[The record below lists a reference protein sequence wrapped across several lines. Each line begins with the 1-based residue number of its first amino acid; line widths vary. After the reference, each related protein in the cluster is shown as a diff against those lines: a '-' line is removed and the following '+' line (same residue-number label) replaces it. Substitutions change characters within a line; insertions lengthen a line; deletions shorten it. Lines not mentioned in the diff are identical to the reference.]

1 MFSNTHLL
9 TSRAWRLAAP
19 LCALALAGCGGASD
33 EPQPRAS
40 ILTNTANAPLV
51 RVESEP
57 PGSHCPSG
65 GNLILAGLDANADGA
80 LQSTETS
87 STQYVCAG
95 PSGSVTLVA
104 TRYEPVGTNCPT
116 SGYAVT
122 TGLDANHNNLLDPAE
137 VANTSYAC
145 QGTVPTGADAW
156 LTLVRLTPE
165 APGNNCAYG
174 GQSVRI
180 GKDFDSNGV
189 LGEVELTSS
198 SFICDAQ
205 PATMAWQV
213 TSQASIQAQSQVGLI
228 TQRNDGPVVVTM
240 PPNSALALGDQIRV
254 TGAGSGGWTIES
266 QSDQRIHLGG
276 LPQPTATDWTARG
289 APRDWVGLAA
299 SGDARTLLASD
310 FAAGNGGLLYRSVD
324 SGMTWAALNAGTR
337 IWHPVAMSGDGRMMM
352 AGEQFGPLYL
362 STDGGATWN
371 AVAGSPMGNWI
382 SIAISENGTHVLAA
396 DRATGSNGTLYLSDD
411 AGATWRALTGAG
423 AYPWV
428 QATVSYD
435 GRRLAAIESDPV
447 MGGRVR
453 TSEDG
458 GTTWI
463 ARESTGPWSA
473 LAANQSGTT
482 LLAAQNGRGTPS
494 GDGYTSISY
503 DGGATWYS
511 NNGSGVWSAVALS
524 FDGQSRMRAAAPL
537 SGPGQLQVSTNRG
550 QSWTVKS
557 DVRAWTSVA
566 MNEQGDFFIAA
577 AQGSPIYTRGL
588 IRWSA
593 SGPGHGLVGQAFDAV
608 TLEYLGNGDFG
619 IVSKT
624 AQVSFK

>member
-9 TSRAWRLAAP
+9 TSQAWRWAAP

-40 ILTNTANAPLV
+40 ILANTANAPLV
-51 RVESEP
+51 RVEPEP

-65 GNLILAGLDANADGA
+65 GNLIMAGLDANADGA
-80 LQSTETS
+80 LQSTEAS

-104 TRYEPVGTNCPT
+104 TRYEPMGANCSNT
-116 SGYAVT
+116 GYAVT
-122 TGLDANHNNLLDPAE
+122 SGLDANHNNLLDPEE

-165 APGNNCAYG
+165 APGTNCAYG

-180 GKDFDSNGV
+180 GRDFDSNGV

-198 SFICDAQ
+198 SFICHAQ
-205 PATMAWQV
+205 PATLAWQV
-213 TSQASIQAQSQVGLI
+213 TSQASIQAQPQVGLI
-228 TQRNDGPVVVTM
+228 TQRDNGPVVVTL

-254 TGAGSGGWTIES
+254 TGAGSGGWAIES
-266 QSDQRIHLGG
+266 QSNQRIHLGG

-289 APRDWVGLAA
+289 EPRDWVGLAA
-299 SGDARTLLASD
+299 SSDARTLLASD
-310 FAAGNGGLLYRSVD
+310 FGGGNGGLLYRSVD
-324 SGMTWAALNAGTR
+324 SGMTWTALSAGSR
-337 IWHPVAMSGDGRMMM
+337 VRHAVAMSGDGRMMM
-352 AGEQFGPLYL
+352 AGEQSGPLYL

-371 AVAGSPMGNWI
+371 AVAGSPTGIWT
-382 SIAISENGTHVLAA
+382 SIAISGDGAHVLAA

-411 AGATWRALTGAG
+411 AGVTWRALTGAG

-428 QATVSYD
+428 QATVSDD
-435 GRRLAAIESDPV
+435 GRRLAAIESDFI
-447 MGGRVR
+447 MGGRIR

-463 ARESTGPWSA
+463 ARESVRPWSA
-473 LAANQSGTT
+473 LAASQSGTM
-482 LLAAQNGRGTPS
+482 LMAAHNGRGTPS
-494 GDGYTSISY
+494 GYGYTFTSY
-503 DGGATWYS
+503 DGGVTWS
-511 NNGSGVWSAVALS
+511 PNTGDGVWSAVALS
-524 FDGQSRMRAAAPL
+524 PDGQTRMRATAPL
-537 SGPGQLQVSTNRG
+537 SGPGQLQVSTNREL
-550 QSWTVKS
+550 SWTVKS

-566 MNEQGDFFIAA
+566 MNEQGDFFVAA

-608 TLEYLGNGDFG
+608 TLEYLGEGAFG

-624 AQVSFK
+624 AQVSFR